1 LPPSQAFKGKNNME
15 KRYSIVK
22 LKSEVKKI
30 LRGLEGY
37 GIFFVSVETHSKSAP
52 KIHFVAFNVHGK
64 MVFIRVSYDNSMY
77 RRKRYSLRWTENT
90 LPGKYVVVDKNTV
103 DELESFLV
111 SELGGH
117 SQQQHIS

>member
-1 LPPSQAFKGKNNME
+1 LPSSKALKGKNNVE
-15 KRYSIVK
+15 KRYSVLK
-22 LKSEVKKI
+22 LKSKVKKI

-37 GIFFVSVETHSKSAP
+37 GIFFVSVEAHSKGVP

-64 MVFIRVSYDNSMY
+64 MVFIKVSYDNSMY
-77 RRKRYSLRWTENT
+77 HRKRYGLRWTENA
-90 LPGKYVVVDKNTV
+90 LPGKYVVVDRNTV

-111 SELGGH
+111 SELGSR

>member
-1 LPPSQAFKGKNNME
+1 ME

-22 LKSEVKKI
+22 LKNEVKKI
-30 LRGLEGY
+30 LRGLECY
-37 GIFFVSVETHSKSAP
+37 GIFFVSVETHSKGVP
-52 KIHFVAFNVHGK
+52 KIHFVAFNAHGK

-77 RRKRYSLRWTENT
+77 HRKRYSLRWTENM

-111 SELGGH
+111 SELGKH

>member
-1 LPPSQAFKGKNNME
+1 LPPSQAFKGKNNIE
-15 KRYSIVK
+15 KRYSIVR

-37 GIFFVSVETHSKSAP
+37 GIFFVSVEKQSRGMP
-52 KIHFVAFNVHGK
+52 KIHFVAFNLHGK

-77 RRKRYSLRWTENT
+77 KKKRYSLRWTENM

-103 DELESFLV
+103 KELKSFLV
-111 SELGGH
+111 SELV
-117 SQQQHIS
+117 QHGQG